1 MARYRAMRDGKDS
14 TRLEKIAENGEV
26 YLASSDEA
34 VIETA
39 GLAKDRP
46 ETFLYAARD
55 GKGQVTGTVIS
66 SYRDG
71 AELHFSVRPEVPGAH
86 AI

>member
-1 MARYRAMRDGKDS
+1 MRDGKDS
-14 TRLEKIAENGEV
+14 TRLEKIAADGEV
-26 YLASSDEA
+26 HLASSDQA

-39 GLAKDRP
+39 GLAKSRP
-46 ETFLYAARD
+46 ETFVYATGD
-55 GKGQVTGTVIS
+55 GLEQVTGTVIS

-71 AELHFSVRPEVPGAH
+71 GELHFSVRPEIPGAH